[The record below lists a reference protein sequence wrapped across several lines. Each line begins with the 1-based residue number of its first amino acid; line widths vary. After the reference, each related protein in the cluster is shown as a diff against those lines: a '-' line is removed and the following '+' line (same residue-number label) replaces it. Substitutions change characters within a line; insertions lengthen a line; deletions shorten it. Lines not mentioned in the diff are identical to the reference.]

1 MSIVNG
7 YITLAEYKAY
17 VTAAGQTMSSDTAD
31 DTIIENLVNSACR
44 YIDGQTQR
52 RFYPSVETRL
62 YDIPEDT
69 NDNRVLMLDDDLLS
83 AITFLNGDAVEITS
97 SDYKLLPYNVAPKY
111 AIRLKDTSD
120 VTWETDTS
128 ASGEGVLS
136 VTGFWGYHDF
146 FAARA
151 WASVGTIAAAM
162 DSDTASITMT
172 SGHSVAQDD
181 IIKIDN
187 EIMLVSSVSSN
198 TVTPQKRGD
207 NGSTAA
213 AHVILSTVN
222 AWRVMDEIKQATFE
236 IVNNAYRRR
245 FGQNL
250 SGQTM
255 TTPAGLVISP
265 ADVTE
270 TARKTMNRLGRIL

>member
-7 YITLAEYKAY
+7 YCTLAEYKAY
-17 VTAAGQTMSSDTAD
+17 ASAAGQTMAADTAD
-31 DTIIENLVNSACR
+31 DTIIENLINAASR

-62 YDIPEDT
+62 YDIPDET
-69 NDNRVLMLDDDLLS
+69 NNDRVLMLDDDLLS
-83 AITFLNGDAVEITS
+83 LTTFLNGDAVEITS
-97 SDYKLLPYNVAPKY
+97 SDYKLLPYNVMPKY
-111 AIRLKDTSD
+111 AVRLKDTSD
-120 VTWETDTS
+120 VAWETDTS
-128 ASGEGVLS
+128 ASDEGVLS
-136 VTGFWGYHDF
+136 VAGFWGYHDF
-146 FAARA
+146 FSSRA

-172 SGHSVAQDD
+172 SGHSVVQDD
-181 IIKIDN
+181 VIKIDT
-187 EIMLVSSVSSN
+187 EIMLVSAVSSN

-213 AHVILSTVN
+213 AHLILAPVS
-222 AWRVMDEIKQATFE
+222 AWRTMDDIKQATFE